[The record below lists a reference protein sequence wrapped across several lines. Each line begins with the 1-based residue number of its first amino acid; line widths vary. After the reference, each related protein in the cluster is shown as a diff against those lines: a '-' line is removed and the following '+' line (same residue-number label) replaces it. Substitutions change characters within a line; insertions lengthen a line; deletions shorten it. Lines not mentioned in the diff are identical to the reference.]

1 MQAKSRQFKSAPTW
15 YYHVSQ
21 PASHHLTRNGQT
33 PRLDPYMFEYAL
45 YLTTANTIII
55 VITITKII
63 ITTSIIINV
72 IMTNHL
78 TTIALES
85 AITAR
90 DSLNTMYYHQICLLH
105 QASLS

>member
-1 MQAKSRQFKSAPTW
+1 
-15 YYHVSQ
+15 
-21 PASHHLTRNGQT
+21 
-33 PRLDPYMFEYAL
+33 MFEYAL
-45 YLTTANTIII
+45 YLTTAAAITIVIDITIIKF
-55 VITITKII
+55 TIT
-63 ITTSIIINV
+63 TAIIINV

>member
-1 MQAKSRQFKSAPTW
+1 
-15 YYHVSQ
+15 
-21 PASHHLTRNGQT
+21 
-33 PRLDPYMFEYAL
+33 MFEYAL

-55 VITITKII
+55 IITITKIT
-63 ITTSIIINV
+63 ITTSIILTI

-90 DSLNTMYYHQICLLH
+90 DSLNKMLCHQICHLH
-105 QASLS
+105 QAS